1 MHFNTPSI
9 LLQYCICVYVYVYI
23 YIHVCVYK
31 PCISIYICPIFDGM
45 HCQGTLLLRNLPRDG
60 TIDLPPGF
68 LGPKI
73 EVFFAEKNFLVLN
86 AGNEGMG
93 WLLILFFVESGT

>member
-1 MHFNTPSI
+1 M
-9 LLQYCICVYVYVYI
+9 YACINRVYLSTSVLYLM
-23 YIHVCVYK
+23 VCIAK
-31 PCISIYICPIFDGM
+31 GHCCCAICPVTERSTC
-45 HCQGTLLLRNLPRDG
+45 H
-60 TIDLPPGF
+60 PGF